1 MRKVVGQLFVLLGI
15 LMLGAAIWTGKQQ
28 YDVLNHWPKVEAE
41 VTSSRVA
48 QGLDSEGT
56 MMYKA
61 AIEFRYAVDGREFS
75 APAAS
80 NISTSNFAS
89 VKREV
94 DRYAVGT
101 RHPIRHNPE
110 NPNDLRFDAGYTIGF
125 FFLPVLLGGMGIVFA
140 GVGIAVVLTSRPAR

>member
-1 MRKVVGQLFVLLGI
+1 MRKMVGRLFVILGI
-15 LMLGAAIWTGKQQ
+15 LMLGAAFWTGKVQ

-48 QGLDSEGT
+48 QGPDSEGT

-61 AIEFRYAVDGREFS
+61 AVEFRYTVNGNEFS
-75 APAAS
+75 TPSSS
-80 NISTSNFAS
+80 NISTSSYAS

-101 RHPIRHNPE
+101 RHLIWHNPDD
-110 NPNDLRFDAGYTIGF
+110 PNDVRFDAGYTLGF
-125 FFLPVLLGGMGIVFA
+125 FFIPVLLGGMGVVFA
-140 GVGIAVVLTSRPAR
+140 GIGTAVVLTSR